1 MVSRETG
8 REYAIVFFFLG
19 DCSCLLLMLL
29 LLLLLLKRSKRARQS
44 DRRRREKKSKQKLV
58 VQADV
63 CANTGKREEE
73 NEKDGEDACSIYPTG
88 QWRFEHLIRLDQL
101 PYLPHQS
108 VPRIE
113 Y

>member
-1 MVSRETG
+1 MCLKNVNGFKRNRE
-8 REYAIVFFFLG
+8 RVRDCFFLLG
-19 DCSCLLLMLL
+19 LLLLMMLL
-29 LLLLLLKRSKRARQS
+29 LLLLEWKQESKAKQE
-44 DRRRREKKSKQKLV
+44 EKKSKQKLV

-101 PYLPHQS
+101 PYLPQS
-108 VPRIE
+108 FCTMD
-113 Y
+113 

>member
-1 MVSRETG
+1 MNGFKRNREKV
-8 REYAIVFFFLG
+8 RDCFFLL
-19 DCSCLLLMLL
+19 DLLLLLLMM
-29 LLLLLLKRSKRARQS
+29 LLLLLLKRKQESKAKQE
-44 DRRRREKKSKQKLV
+44 EKKSKQKLV

-101 PYLPHQS
+101 PYLPQS
-108 VPRIE
+108 FCTMD
-113 Y
+113 

>member
-8 REYAIVFFFLG
+8 RSTLLLFLFFLG
-19 DCSCLLLMLL
+19 DVAVAVDAVATEEEAREQA
-29 LLLLLLKRSKRARQS
+29 RSK
-44 DRRRREKKSKQKLV
+44 RRREKKSKQKLV

-73 NEKDGEDACSIYPTG
+73 IEKDGEDACSIYPTG
-88 QWRFEHLIRLDQL
+88 QWRFEHLIRLDHL
-101 PYLPHQS
+101 PYLPHHS

>member
-1 MVSRETG
+1 M
-8 REYAIVFFFLG
+8 
-19 DCSCLLLMLL
+19 M
-29 LLLLLLKRSKRARQS
+29 LLLLLLKRKQESKAKQE
-44 DRRRREKKSKQKLV
+44 EKKSKQKLV

-101 PYLPHQS
+101 PYLPQS
-108 VPRIE
+108 FCTMD
-113 Y
+113 

>member
-8 REYAIVFFFLG
+8 REYAIAFFFLG
-19 DCSCLLLMLL
+19 DCCCLLLMLMM
-29 LLLLLLKRSKRARQS
+29 LLLLLKWKQESKAKQE
-44 DRRRREKKSKQKLV
+44 EKKSKQKLV

-101 PYLPHQS
+101 PYLPQS
-108 VPRIE
+108 FCTMD
-113 Y
+113 